1 MHIYTSCTTIVPS
14 NIYHHGPQKSHKF
27 HDVYVGLVIVKFSLD
42 FQQQK
47 GFFLQKL
54 MRFRKEE
61 IKKHRQ
67 KLYFYGFF
75 DSILR
80 SSSKYLIAISISIY
94 FSRWP
99 AHRINELIKNHCLIF
114 QAAGWISSANKTF
127 KIASVFTESRSP
139 CNIVSLCRTVLPT
152 I

>member
-99 AHRINELIKNHCLIF
+99 AHRINESIKIT
-114 QAAGWISSANKTF
+114 AWYF
-127 KIASVFTESRSP
+127 KQLVESGQPIKHSKSRRYSP
-139 CNIVSLCRTVLPT
+139 NQGHHAT
-152 I
+152 

>member
-1 MHIYTSCTTIVPS
+1 MFGKDSCSKSLSSKIFKIIERQNSTKFPSKILVLRIQSALKYTLSAYI
-14 NIYHHGPQKSHKF
+14 HHLHNYRAIKYLSSWSSKSRKF
-27 HDVYVGLVIVKFSLD
+27 HDVYVELVIVKFGLN

-94 FSRWP
+94 FSR
-99 AHRINELIKNHCLIF
+99 
-114 QAAGWISSANKTF
+114 
-127 KIASVFTESRSP
+127 
-139 CNIVSLCRTVLPT
+139 
-152 I
+152 

>member
-1 MHIYTSCTTIVPS
+1 MHWSALKVHIYTTCTTIVPS
-14 NIYHHGPQKSHKF
+14 NIYHHGPQKSRKF
-27 HDVYVGLVIVKFSLD
+27 HDVYVGLVIVKFCLD

-94 FSRWP
+94 FSRWA
-99 AHRINELIKNHCLIF
+99 AHRINKSIKITACY
-114 QAAGWISSANKTF
+114 
-127 KIASVFTESRSP
+127 FTQLVESGQ
-139 CNIVSLCRTVLPT
+139 PT
-152 I
+152 KHPQSRRYWWR